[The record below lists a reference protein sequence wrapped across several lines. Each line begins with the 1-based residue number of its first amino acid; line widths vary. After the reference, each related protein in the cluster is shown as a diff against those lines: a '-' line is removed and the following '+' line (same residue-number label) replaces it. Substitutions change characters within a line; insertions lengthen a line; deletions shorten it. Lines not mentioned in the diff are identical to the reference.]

1 MPSDP
6 SSSAGMTLRCDGCR
20 FCPMT
25 YVSGVVV
32 VGDGR
37 GAPHWDGDCGR
48 GHEVSTTWVWNVD
61 AEDGESNHRR
71 VIYLFRL
78 PFWTVCSDR
87 EEPYDGPR
95 VSRYEREPVI

>member
-1 MPSDP
+1 
-6 SSSAGMTLRCDGCR
+6 MTLPCDGCR
-20 FCPMT
+20 FCPTT

-48 GHEVSTTWVWNVD
+48 GYEVSTTWVWN
-61 AEDGESNHRR
+61 EDHER

-87 EEPYDGPR
+87 DEPYDGPR
-95 VSRYEREPVI
+95 VSRYNRLPVI